1 MIISKKYYVV
11 NRYNSNDIHYSW
23 HKSIKAA
30 QKKANSHEGIGWAVC
45 DDDGKLW
52 AWDDNIGVYA
62 IAEEM

>member
-1 MIISKKYYVV
+1 MT
-11 NRYNSNDIHYSW
+11 NTT
-23 HKSIKAA
+23 A
-30 QKKANSHEGIGWAVC
+30 QQKETNYKNNINEGIGWAVC